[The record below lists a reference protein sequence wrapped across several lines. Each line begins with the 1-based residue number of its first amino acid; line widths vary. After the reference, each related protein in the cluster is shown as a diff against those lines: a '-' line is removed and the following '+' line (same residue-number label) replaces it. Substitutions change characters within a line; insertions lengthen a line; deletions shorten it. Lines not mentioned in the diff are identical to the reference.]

1 MKHIELMAE
10 CVLGNIRVL
19 ERLLDTLPQ
28 AQQEAVANIVAQAP
42 VLAPPA
48 PVAPSSALVVQQPVL
63 TPPPAP
69 APVVAAPVVAAP
81 VVAAPVVA
89 APVVAAAPFT
99 TPNEM
104 IAWVTTKW
112 RTLGPVKGAEI
123 QTVVQSLGFENIN
136 ELTPDKYAEL
146 YAKVEAL

>member
-1 MKHIELMAE
+1 
-10 CVLGNIRVL
+10 
-19 ERLLDTLPQ
+19 
-28 AQQEAVANIVAQAP
+28 
-42 VLAPPA
+42 
-48 PVAPSSALVVQQPVL
+48 
-63 TPPPAP
+63 
-69 APVVAAPVVAAP
+69 
-81 VVAAPVVA
+81 VVA

>member
-42 VLAPPA
+42 VFA
-48 PVAPSSALVVQQPVL
+48 
-63 TPPPAP
+63 PPAP
-69 APVVAAPVVAAP
+69 APVVAAPAPVVAPAPAPAP
-81 VVAAPVVA
+81 VVAAPTPA
-89 APVVAAAPFT
+89 PAPVVAAAPFT

-123 QTVVQSLGFENIN
+123 QTVVQSLGVESIN

>member
-69 APVVAAPVVAAP
+69 APVVAAPVVAA
-81 VVAAPVVA
+81 
-89 APVVAAAPFT
+89 APFT